1 MKRDTYFR
9 VIEFHL
15 LVGVYILSAWAKK
28 TPEPKGLYTKGVSSG
43 AARSCSQQAR
53 QPPLSHE
60 QQQLRA
66 I

>member
-9 VIEFHL
+9 VIQFHL

-43 AARSCSQQAR
+43 VARSCS
-53 QPPLSHE
+53 
-60 QQQLRA
+60 
-66 I
+66 